1 MKNKTEIKCLSI
13 SKRNKRSKE
22 IINEYSLQWDSGF
35 SQTIFRMADEYDNLI
50 KRIKDNKWQIVR
62 ELVET

>member
-1 MKNKTEIKCLSI
+1 MKNKTEIKYLSI